1 MIEYLFIHGVSSLY
15 KSRKKRQLMLGIISD
30 TKYPAFN
37 LATEEYLLKELNEDI
52 FFLYINEPSIIVG
65 KHQNALAEINLSYTQ
80 KHNIPVFRRMSGGGT
95 VFHDNGNLNFCFIT
109 NEKEGNL
116 VDFDKHSTPIVKA
129 LEALNLKVSVGKR
142 HDLSINGKKITGTA
156 SHVYRHR
163 AMHHGTLLFDA
174 DLTVLNK
181 CLSDNYS
188 RYATKGVRSVRSTVT
203 NISEHLGKEMSMQK
217 FTDHIYKFLLAWFPD
232 AREYKLSESEKKD
245 ISLLAKEKYETWE
258 WNYGYSPV
266 YEIERSILIDN
277 IKISSHIKVEKGLIT
292 ELKFTTNDLH
302 LQKSLDQLSQKII
315 GTQHNRFTIEKEVP
329 QNIKIDQEDLLS
341 LLF

>member
-1 MIEYLFIHGVSSLY
+1 
-15 KSRKKRQLMLGIISD
+15 MLGIISD

-37 LATEEYLLKELNEDI
+37 LATEEYLLKELNENI

-65 KHQNALAEINLSYTQ
+65 KHQNALAEIDLSYTQ

-95 VFHDNGNLNFCFIT
+95 VFHYNGNLNFCFIT

-203 NISEHLGKEMSMQK
+203 NISEHLGREMSMQK
-217 FTDHIYKFLLAWFPD
+217 FTDHIYKFLLSWFPD
-232 AREYKLSESEKKD
+232 AREYKLSESEKKE
-245 ISLLAKEKYETWE
+245 ISLLAKEKYEKWE

-266 YEIERSILIDN
+266 YEIERSIKIDN
-277 IKISSHIKVEKGLIT
+277 NYVSSHVKVEKGLIT
-292 ELKFTTNDLH
+292 ALNFDTSDPDLNMVFEKLSTTLLNIQH
-302 LQKSLDQLSQKII
+302 SKSALNSVIPSSFILTPEQLS
-315 GTQHNRFTIEKEVP
+315 
-329 QNIKIDQEDLLS
+329 S